1 LYDTSHPA
9 GAKESLKC
17 AKGSSQFG
25 SGQLAGCCVAN
36 VGSNTLRKKKKK
48 KNPPRKT
55 TQNEREQWQQP
66 IGSDRARSAPKKKIP

>member
-25 SGQLAGCCVAN
+25 SGQLAGCSVAN
-36 VGSNTLRKKKKK
+36 VGSNTLRKKKKEK
-48 KNPPRKT
+48 KSTKENDTK
-55 TQNEREQWQQP
+55 
-66 IGSDRARSAPKKKIP
+66 

>member
-1 LYDTSHPA
+1 MRAESSKKKLYDTSHPA

-55 TQNEREQWQQP
+55 T
-66 IGSDRARSAPKKKIP
+66 